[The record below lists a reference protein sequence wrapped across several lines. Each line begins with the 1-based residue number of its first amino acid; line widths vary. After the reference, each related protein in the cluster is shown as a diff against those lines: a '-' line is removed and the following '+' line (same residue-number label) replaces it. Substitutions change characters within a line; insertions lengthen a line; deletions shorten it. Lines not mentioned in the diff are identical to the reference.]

1 MRTIT
6 FYSTQTCPNC
16 RMMKPWVNDLHLN
29 VEYVTLDMDSSDI
42 KKYNIMSVPT
52 IIVREDDCEVGRL
65 SGAHN
70 KASIKAFFDN
80 IL

>member
-29 VEYVTLDMDSSDI
+29 VDYVTLDMDAPEI
-42 KKYNIMSVPT
+42 KEYNIMSVPT
-52 IIVREDDCEVGRL
+52 IIVWEDGFEVARL
-65 SGAHN
+65 VGAHS
-70 KASIKAFFDN
+70 KASITAFFN
-80 IL
+80 NSL